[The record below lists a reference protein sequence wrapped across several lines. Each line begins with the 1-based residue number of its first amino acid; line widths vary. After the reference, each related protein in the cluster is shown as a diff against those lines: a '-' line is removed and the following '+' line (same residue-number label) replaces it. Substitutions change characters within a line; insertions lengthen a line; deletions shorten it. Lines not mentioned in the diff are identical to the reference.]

1 MSVSEDGDHLIA
13 EEKDE
18 QITNSIWDGQG
29 LIDISAMGKY
39 SDKGMILLR
48 NLFFKC
54 CCFNTN
60 LQQWFADHGITEVS
74 QLKGYTKAKRVED
87 IKIVT
92 TPSSI
97 KYLKFGTIN
106 DWMKHIDNTFGV
118 VKYDKPRVMLSYM
131 ERDTLDINISRKS
144 TTNHVKIYKKIG

>member
-1 MSVSEDGDHLIA
+1 
-13 EEKDE
+13 
-18 QITNSIWDGQG
+18 
-29 LIDISAMGKY
+29 MGKY

-106 DWMKHIDNTFGV
+106 D
-118 VKYDKPRVMLSYM
+118 
-131 ERDTLDINISRKS
+131 
-144 TTNHVKIYKKIG
+144 